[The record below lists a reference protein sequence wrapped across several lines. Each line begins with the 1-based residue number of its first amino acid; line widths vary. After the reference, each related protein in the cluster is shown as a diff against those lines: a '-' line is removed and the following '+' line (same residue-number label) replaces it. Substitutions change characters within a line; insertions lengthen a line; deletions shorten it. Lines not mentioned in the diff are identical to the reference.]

1 MSITINCIYKTRA
14 IVKNRKQSS
23 NVINKEGQV
32 IKVTKGTS
40 DRVAMTV
47 DHNPNTRSVKVYRHL
62 SMVGILSVNSI
73 QCLRTV
79 LVGTLVLNKMLDVT
93 INTNHT
99 NPTPFSY
106 W

>member
-32 IKVTKGTS
+32 IKVTKGAG

-47 DHNPNTRSVKVYRHL
+47 D
-62 SMVGILSVNSI
+62 
-73 QCLRTV
+73 
-79 LVGTLVLNKMLDVT
+79 
-93 INTNHT
+93 
-99 NPTPFSY
+99 F
-106 W
+106 